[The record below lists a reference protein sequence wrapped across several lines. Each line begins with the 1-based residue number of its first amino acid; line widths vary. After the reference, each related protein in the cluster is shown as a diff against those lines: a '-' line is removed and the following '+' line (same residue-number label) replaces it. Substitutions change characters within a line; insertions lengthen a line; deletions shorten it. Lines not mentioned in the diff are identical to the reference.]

1 MTDPL
6 GQSQVLPYIIN
17 IDKKKYKFHLISFEK
32 RTRFKQNKSQIQNI
46 CDKNNISWRPLIYTK
61 NPPLFSTLWD
71 LVKLNQSIKKI
82 GSKTTFDIIHCR
94 SYLPAIFGL
103 KFKKKWNVKMLFDM
117 RGFWADERVEGGLW
131 NLKNPIY
138 KLVYKYFKKKE
149 KQLLLNSNHIISLT
163 HNGKKNI
170 IKLPYFS
177 KLEKD
182 ISVIPCCTDL
192 SVFKPVKRDSSSF
205 TIGYLGSLGTWYLIK
220 EMLVFFKKIK
230 EIIPNSKFHF
240 LTKDNPE
247 IILSQCK
254 NLGIELKN
262 ILIEES
268 DIWNIPF
275 KTRNWNL
282 SLCFIMPSYSKI
294 FSSPTKQGELMAMGI
309 PIICNSGVGDVDY
322 IVQKYNSGFILND
335 FNKINFDK
343 ILNTNFKKQKLKE
356 GANQYFSLEKGVM
369 SYENIYKVIC

>member
-94 SYLPAIFGL
+94 SYIPAIFGL

-282 SLCFIMPSYSKI
+282 SLCFIMPSHSKI

-322 IVQKYNSGFILND
+322 IVEKYNSGFILND

-369 SYENIYKVIC
+369 SYEKIYKVIC

>member
-17 IDKKKYKFHLISFEK
+17 IDKKKYKFHIISFEK

>member
-1 MTDPL
+1 
-6 GQSQVLPYIIN
+6 
-17 IDKKKYKFHLISFEK
+17 
-32 RTRFKQNKSQIQNI
+32 
-46 CDKNNISWRPLIYTK
+46 
-61 NPPLFSTLWD
+61 
-71 LVKLNQSIKKI
+71 
-82 GSKTTFDIIHCR
+82 
-94 SYLPAIFGL
+94 
-103 KFKKKWNVKMLFDM
+103 
-117 RGFWADERVEGGLW
+117 
-131 NLKNPIY
+131 
-138 KLVYKYFKKKE
+138 
-149 KQLLLNSNHIISLT
+149 LT

-322 IVQKYNSGFILND
+322 IVEKYNSGFILND

-343 ILNTNFKKQKLKE
+343 ILNTNLKKQKLKE

-369 SYENIYKVIC
+369 SYEKIYKVIC